1 MSLTTCADLFYLP
14 NLEFFVALLGQNEL
28 YLDLNGRYEKQ
39 SFRNRTTIL
48 LANKV
53 ETLSVPVHGGGGS
66 RPFKD
71 IKIDFNQKWRNV
83 HLRGIQS
90 AYGKAPYF
98 EYYFPYIKD
107 VYDRNAEFL
116 VDLNQELLTVCLKLL
131 GMKIIL
137 KELDHQDL
145 QHNVVDIRGIL
156 NSKKDFGTRDLYQPQ
171 PYPQLFGVDFVPNL
185 CILDLL
191 FCMGPESQDVLLKS
205 QKKSLNKV

>member
-1 MSLTTCADLFYLP
+1 MNLTTCADLFYLP

-28 YLDLNGRYEKQ
+28 LLDLDGKYEKQ
-39 SFRNRTTIL
+39 SYRNRTTIL

-53 ETLSVPVHGGGGS
+53 ETLSVPVHGGGHKVL
-66 RPFKD
+66 RD
-71 IKIDFNQKWRNV
+71 IKIDQNQKWKNI

-98 EYYFPYIKD
+98 EYYFPYIKG
-107 VYDRNAEFL
+107 VYDRNADYL
-116 VDLNQELLTVCLKLL
+116 VDLNIELLTVCLKLL

-137 KELDHQDL
+137 KEIAQVEL
-145 QHNVVDIRGIL
+145 QHNAVDIRGIL
-156 NSKKDFGTRDLYQPQ
+156 NSKQDFATREIYQPQ

-185 CILDLL
+185 SILDLL

>member
-1 MSLTTCADLFYLP
+1 MNLTTCADLFYLP

-28 YLDLNGRYEKQ
+28 LLDLDGKYEKQ
-39 SFRNRTTIL
+39 SYRNRTTIL

-66 RPFKD
+66 KAFRD
-71 IKIDFNQKWRNV
+71 IKIDQNQKWKNV

-107 VYDRNAEFL
+107 VYDRNAMFL
-116 VDLNQELLTVCLKLL
+116 VDLDLELLTVCLKLL

-137 KELDHQDL
+137 KEIAQVEL
-145 QHNVVDIRGIL
+145 QHNAVDIRGIL
-156 NSKKDFGTRDLYQPQ
+156 NSKRDFATREIYQPQ

-185 CILDLL
+185 SILDLL

>member
-1 MSLTTCADLFYLP
+1 MNLTTCADLFYLP

-28 YLDLNGRYEKQ
+28 LLDLDGKYEKQ
-39 SFRNRTTIL
+39 SYRNRTTIL

-53 ETLSVPVHGGGGS
+53 ETLSVPVHSGGGS
-66 RPFKD
+66 KAFRD
-71 IKIDFNQKWRNV
+71 IRIDQNQKWKNV

-107 VYDRNAEFL
+107 VYDRNAMFL
-116 VDLNQELLTVCLKLL
+116 VDLDLELLTVCLKLL

-137 KELDHQDL
+137 KEIAQVEL
-145 QHNVVDIRGIL
+145 QHNAVDIRGIL
-156 NSKKDFGTRDLYQPQ
+156 NSKRDFATREIYQPQ

-185 CILDLL
+185 SILDLL